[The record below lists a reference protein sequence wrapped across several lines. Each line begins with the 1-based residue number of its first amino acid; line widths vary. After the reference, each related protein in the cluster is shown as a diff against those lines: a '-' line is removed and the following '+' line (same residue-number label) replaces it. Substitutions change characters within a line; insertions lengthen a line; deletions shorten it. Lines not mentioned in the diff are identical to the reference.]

1 MFDHV
6 GLSVRDLAEST
17 RFYSAV
23 LPPLGF
29 EQITDEPN
37 LVEFG
42 SLSLSQREP
51 VTAPLHFAFLARTR
65 EDVDAFHRAGV
76 EAGFR
81 DNGPP
86 GIRKYAPDYYAAFL
100 LDPDGHNVE
109 AVSRD
114 PATRESWSWIR
125 WPD

>member
-6 GLSVRDLAEST
+6 HLRVRDLAAST

-23 LPPLGF
+23 LAPLGF
-29 EQITDEPN
+29 EQTTDTPD

-42 SLSLSQREP
+42 SLSLSADEP

-76 EAGFR
+76 SAGYR

-86 GIRKYAPDYYAAFL
+86 GLRSYAPDYYAAYL

-109 AVSRD
+109 AVHRSRE
-114 PATRESWSWIR
+114 TRASWSWIR
-125 WPD
+125 WTA

>member
-6 GLSVRDLAEST
+6 GLRVRNLEEST
-17 RFYSAV
+17 RFYRVV
-23 LPPLGF
+23 LAPLGF
-29 EQITDEPN
+29 EQTTDTPE

-42 SLSLSQREP
+42 ALALGEEEP
-51 VTAPLHFAFLARTR
+51 VTAPIHFAFLARTR
-65 EDVDAFHRAGV
+65 EAVDAFHRAGV

-81 DNGPP
+81 DNGAP

-109 AVSRD
+109 AVHRD
-114 PATRESWSWIR
+114 PRERESWTWIR
-125 WPD
+125 WEP

>member
-1 MFDHV
+1 MFDHL
-6 GLSVRDLAEST
+6 GLSVRDLAESK

-114 PATRESWSWIR
+114 PATRESGSWIR

>member
-6 GLSVRDLAEST
+6 GLYVRDLAESV

-29 EQITDEPN
+29 EQITDKPN

-42 SLSLSQREP
+42 SLSLSQGEP
-51 VTAPLHFAFLARTR
+51 ATAPIHFAFLARTR

-76 EAGFR
+76 EAGYR

-109 AVSRD
+109 AVHRD
-114 PATRESWSWIR
+114 AATRASWSWIR